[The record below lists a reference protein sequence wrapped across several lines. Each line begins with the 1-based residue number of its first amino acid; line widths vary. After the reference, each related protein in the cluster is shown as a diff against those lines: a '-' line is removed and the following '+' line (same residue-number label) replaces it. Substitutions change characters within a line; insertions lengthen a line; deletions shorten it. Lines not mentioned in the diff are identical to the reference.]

1 MSIANRY
8 DFYLLF
14 DVEYGNPNGDPDAG
28 NLPRID
34 PESMHG
40 LVSDVSLKRKVRD
53 YVSMRWGGDEESG
66 MGIYVKHH
74 GVLNAEHRKAYE
86 KLGITPITEAV
97 DESGDGSGAKGKKQS
112 RNDVAAARTE
122 MCRRYY
128 DVRTFG
134 GVMST
139 GINAGQVRGPVQ
151 MTFGRSIEPI
161 VPMDISLTRV
171 AVTSER
177 DAVPEDKPGTA
188 GQKETEMGRRS
199 LVPYGLYQA
208 YGFVSPHFAV
218 GTGFSDLDLAALWE
232 ALCRMFEGERTSTKG
247 LMSTRDLI
255 VFKHPNA
262 LGVAP
267 SHDLFARIHVD
278 RTDDATTPA
287 RAFTEYE
294 VKVDESG
301 LSERGI
307 EVIRPLEAAWTTAT

>member
-8 DFYLLF
+8 DFCLLF

-34 PESMHG
+34 PETMHG

-53 YVSMRWGGDEESG
+53 YVLTRWDDDEEAG

-74 GVLNAEHRKAYE
+74 GILNAEHRKAYD
-86 KLGITPITEAV
+86 KLGIKPIAEAV
-97 DESGDGSGAKGKKQS
+97 DENGDGSAAKGKKQP

-151 MTFGRSIEPI
+151 ITFGRSIEPI
-161 VPMDISLTRV
+161 VPMDIALTRV
-171 AVTSER
+171 AVTSEK
-177 DAVPEDKPGTA
+177 DAVPDDKPGTA
-188 GQKETEMGRRS
+188 DQKETEMGRKS

-208 YGFVSPHFAV
+208 YGFISPHFAA
-218 GTGFSDLDLAALWE
+218 GTGFSDDDLAKLWE

-247 LMSTRDLI
+247 VMSMREVI

-267 SHDLFARIHVD
+267 SHDLFARIQVK
-278 RTDDATTPA
+278 RTDGATKPA
-287 RAFTEYE
+287 RSFAHYE
-294 VKVDESG
+294 IKIDQSG
-301 LSERGI
+301 LTDKGI
-307 EVIRPLEAAWTTAT
+307 ELIHPLEAAWTTAT